1 MSDQSVLGNWSSEL
15 KVGITTEI
23 GADIKA
29 LVLSSKPIIP

>member
-1 MSDQSVLGNWSSEL
+1 L

-29 LVLSSKPIIP
+29 LVLRSKPIIP